1 MTLKELG
8 ISTTRQTV
16 SPQSPGSRGLKLN
29 KDRPGRKYYDDIIA
43 KSKLNKKTNQ

>member
-8 ISTTRQTV
+8 ISTTKQIV

-29 KDRPGRKYYDDIIA
+29 KDRPARRYYDTA
-43 KSKLNKKTNQ
+43 VSNNKQIQQTN